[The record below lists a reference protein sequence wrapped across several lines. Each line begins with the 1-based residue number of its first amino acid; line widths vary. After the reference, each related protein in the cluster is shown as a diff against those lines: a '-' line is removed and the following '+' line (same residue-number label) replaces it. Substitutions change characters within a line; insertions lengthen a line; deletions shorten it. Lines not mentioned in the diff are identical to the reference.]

1 MLATS
6 GFLTALECTKVVFGH
21 GSALAGPR
29 WGSLL
34 RPRPPS
40 WFKGDPILLRGWKV
54 SGGEGPDWAPVAPL
68 FWPTLYNLLILFL
81 FYVPNKSIEFF

>member
-1 MLATS
+1 LARAPPK
-6 GFLTALECTKVVFGH
+6 LD
-21 GSALAGPR
+21 LAGGAYCAPD
-29 WGSLL
+29 LL
-34 RPRPPS
+34 AGLR
-40 WFKGDPILLRGWKV
+40 GTLLLRGWKV

>member
-6 GFLTALECTKVVFGH
+6 GFLTALECTKVVFGQ

-40 WFKGDPILLRGWKV
+40 WFKGDPTSKGMEGERRG
-54 SGGEGPDWAPVAPL
+54 GARLGPCGTTFLANPV
-68 FWPTLYNLLILFL
+68 
-81 FYVPNKSIEFF
+81 